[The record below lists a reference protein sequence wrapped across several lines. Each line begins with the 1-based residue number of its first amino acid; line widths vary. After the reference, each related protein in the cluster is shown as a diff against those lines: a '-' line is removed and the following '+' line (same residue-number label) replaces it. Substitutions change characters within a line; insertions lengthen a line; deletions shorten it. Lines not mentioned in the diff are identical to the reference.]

1 MNIIKYFILFI
12 FLINYINSKC
22 YFDANRKLNPIYT
35 FLLNKTYE
43 PTNNDKNGYHP
54 INIHLDFSLYDT
66 QFFSTEAYKEEIKQE
81 IYSTAQKLS
90 NLIHTKNNKLLTINT
105 NLSVCHPSLT
115 HFNTSIRNGIKAD
128 ILIYPFFSRFE
139 ISKYITGG
147 ICLAEVGTTRPIV
160 GYLLINKK
168 YNVIS
173 PQNIKNI
180 FKVELI
186 HQFFHILGFNWGSVL
201 FFPSIEYRY
210 YERKEHIER
219 MGYVFN
225 IITEMVNNAADKYY
239 EEVNGVSL
247 VNDHSKNKVESHWS
261 TNIYY
266 YDVMKPNDFRD
277 DVISEFTLGF
287 FDDSGWYKM
296 NLASCGC
303 SNNGECFFNKN
314 PYEFIIQQ
322 NGFMCYENDLDTNQ
336 CKYLKYRDYPFEFIK
351 NDKYENNFTTYL
363 NPHKTKWVKPYRKVY
378 FEEFENITK
387 QNFTVLEK
395 QPKCKCYPRTLFFKY
410 FSNITKKNNEIE
422 NYKTT
427 NINITDKNYFVGY
440 FVSERIKEVIAV
452 RQVFNYNEIPE
463 VSNNYGINLI
473 YKRYYNTIP
482 VQRILSTLPKYAKF
496 NHFPREYIVG
506 EKDLMYLYYKKLKNK
521 FPDDFDFV
529 PESYL
534 LPEDKEEV
542 DKKFKNYKK
551 TKDNLWLVKPPGS
564 SLAKG
569 IRFIENYEDIPKN
582 NFISRYIHNPHLL
595 NNKKYHLRI
604 YVLVTGYLPFKIYI
618 YDEGQVF
625 LAAETYSYDPEELN
639 NKFKFITNFAVSKD
653 SKNYSYDVSLEEE
666 KGNTWTFRALAKHI
680 NKEGGNWTKIWNE
693 IEDMAIKIMLSV
705 SEEERKVLLGYEN
718 LGGSNLYQLYGFDVL
733 IDDNYKP
740 WLLEINTAPHLDTY
754 NKITFINK
762 SKLIADIMNLVGIVI
777 FNHQNEKPFDEAD
790 CEYKNRIERAIEDSI
805 CEWTRPKGD
814 FIRIFPLKDNVD
826 YYSKFMQNP
835 DEINKLWWKYIKEN

>member
-1 MNIIKYFILFI
+1 MNIIKYFILFC

-22 YFDANRKLNPIYT
+22 YFDINKKKYIIYSMS
-35 FLLNKTYE
+35 FNKTYNQ
-43 PTNNDKNGYHP
+43 TNNDKNGYHP
-54 INIHLDFSLYDT
+54 INIHLDFSLFDT
-66 QFFSTEAYKEEIKQE
+66 QLISTEPYKNKVKQE
-81 IYSTAQKLS
+81 LISTVQKIS
-90 NLIHTKNNKLLTINT
+90 NLIHIKNNKLIEVNT
-105 NLSVCHPSLT
+105 NLSHCHPSLT
-115 HFNTSIRNGIKAD
+115 HFNTSIRSGIKAD
-128 ILIYPFFSRFE
+128 ILIYPMFSKLE
-139 ISKYITGG
+139 QSKYVTGG
-147 ICLAEVGTTRPIV
+147 ICLADRKTVRTVV
-160 GYLLINKK
+160 GYLLINSK
-168 YNVIS
+168 YDVVS
-173 PQNIKNI
+173 PDSIKRI
-180 FKVELI
+180 FQVELI
-186 HQFFHILGFNWGSVL
+186 HQFFHILGFNYAYIL
-201 FFPSIEYRY
+201 NFPSIENGY
-210 YERKEHIER
+210 YEKYDQIEI
-219 MGYVFN
+219 MGYFFN
-225 IITEMVNNAADKYY
+225 IATEMVNNAADKYY
-239 EEVNGVSL
+239 EEVNGMSL
-247 VNDHSKNKVESHWS
+247 LSDNNKNKVESHWGI
-261 TNIYY
+261 NLNQ
-266 YDVMKPNDFRD
+266 YDIMRPNEFRD
-277 DVISEFTLGF
+277 DIISEFTLGF
-287 FDDSGWYKM
+287 LEDSGWYKL

-303 SNNGECFFNKN
+303 SNNGECYFNKN
-314 PYEFIIQQ
+314 PYEFIIK
-322 NGFMCYENDLDTNQ
+322 NNTLMCYENDLDTFQ

-351 NDKYENNFTTYL
+351 NDKYDNNFTTYL

-378 FEEFENITK
+378 FREFDYISK
-387 QNFTVLEK
+387 QNFTVIEK

-777 FNHQNEKPFDEAD
+777 FNHQDEKPFDEAD